1 MDHPSPSDQI
11 LPQSVENDRRAR
23 KVRRF
28 ASGMT
33 LVMILVCN
41 AIFLSGL
48 WWSGVNLDRLVRTPD
63 QFNPKEDIC
72 LRLNWQKVNGSSE
85 LVRLC
90 SEWIRLSDPS
100 GATHQFQHETEV
112 KQDAQGRLYFDHGAL
127 VDYRLFVLVLFVAG
141 VVAFGIATKRF
152 LVSRY
157 RIRLEASAAQHA
169 QSLH

>member
-1 MDHPSPSDQI
+1 MDHPPPADQI
-11 LPQSVENDRRAR
+11 LPQSVEDDRRAG

-28 ASGMT
+28 ASSMT
-33 LVMILVCN
+33 LVMILLCN
-41 AIFLSGL
+41 TIFLSGL

-63 QFNPKEDIC
+63 LFNPKEDIC
-72 LRLNWQKVNGSSE
+72 LRLNWQKVIGSSE

-100 GATHQFQHETEV
+100 GATHEFQHETEV

-127 VDYRLFVLVLFVAG
+127 ADYRLFVLVLFVAG
-141 VVAFGIATKRF
+141 VVAFGITAKRF

-157 RIRLEASAAQHA
+157 RSRLEAAAARHT
-169 QSLH
+169 SSVH